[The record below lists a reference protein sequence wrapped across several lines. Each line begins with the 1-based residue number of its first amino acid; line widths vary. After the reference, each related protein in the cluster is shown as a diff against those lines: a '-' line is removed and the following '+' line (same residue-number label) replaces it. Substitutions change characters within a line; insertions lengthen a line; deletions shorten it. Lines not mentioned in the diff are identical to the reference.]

1 MAGLSNWIK
10 DRDNDGH
17 PDDIDARIHLDLDG
31 DTAGREFW
39 STLLDVAAMAGVQMS
54 ALPLPLLNTSINAS
68 IPDGTQRIIIRNTG
82 DLLALVE
89 QTPQPLQ
96 STIETPPPG
105 RCLTSLFTIDG
116 ALTDRDGDLVPDG
129 TRITFD
135 LPDHLPAD
143 LGAALGNLAARIG
156 FESGGVTLPL
166 TTHDGPTFKVR
177 PGDGGPELT
186 STSGGW
192 IASGEPSGL
201 AGLLNK
207 AAADWPHVTAPET
220 GGVTSALGWLRRALA
235 DDGPEPAAEGDIA
248 WQLQWSAQW
257 EIDRLWSA
265 FAEQLLPRLDP
276 TQPVKLTALASEPRE
291 IRRSF
296 ALRVQDTLHE
306 RGFPQI
312 EIESVC
318 SFKSGLSWLREI
330 VVPALSGQP
339 VAKIRIEYRRFE
351 TSAATLDPHTRWL
364 QELFPGNELL
374 AAELNLPLDAIEV
387 VEGDGP
393 VFRAEAFTDGGK
405 SLGHWEFTPLHRT
418 LPFVQAIPD
427 SGTVCVTTGGLIAI
441 QGDTRIEVAVP
452 TDLETFWT
460 FWQTEVLPRV
470 LSEVD
475 ERGGP
480 RTALQPCFG
489 RLSCEVWISEPN
501 SRLGIREENDSAA
514 EALHEDIYFNTLDAI
529 EMYGERQTGER
540 TSAPGAVIPIVH
552 VQPGIT
558 PHARVSLRSATERPD
573 VPYTDV
579 WVRSLSLKNDEFM
592 LDIVV
597 DNGTSDTL
605 QRLAKLKAL
614 DLTASSS
621 ATARVTIAG
630 QTVELRLPLPS
641 LVEPHI
647 KPANPPPMDINIQGD
662 DVLAWASALAAY
674 PEVTAWIEDHSY
686 EGRPIV
692 ALALS
697 TPTPG
702 RLRSPAK
709 LSAVKPT
716 CLIVARHHANEI
728 SSTNAAFKLAHLC
741 ATDSDW
747 RSLLDRVNIIILP
760 YENPDGAAL
769 HAILASDPAARN
781 WKHHP
786 ARYNA
791 LGTEFSQA
799 FFDPDTRF
807 GESRARPALWR
818 RWLPDVIVDNHGVP
832 SHEWVQPFA
841 GFGSPPR
848 FRVSYWIPQA
858 LLYGVIGY
866 VDDAEY
872 PEHRQAAMALR
883 EAVSSAVRETD
894 VGELNDTI
902 GESYRFWGQN
912 RDPER
917 FPGAFHNGMLW
928 HIAGSPANPEGRGF
942 ASRFPRTTV
951 LSWVTEVNDETA
963 DAAHLERTARA
974 HLIANRAMLDLIA
987 AVQMPELRST
997 VEENGSTTVRAARM
1011 RPLKLGPE

>member
-1 MAGLSNWIK
+1 MAGLSNWIQ
-10 DRDNDGH
+10 DRDNDGY
-17 PDDIDARIHLDLDG
+17 PDDISARICLDLAG
-31 DTAGREFW
+31 DSADREFW
-39 STLLDVAAMAGVQMS
+39 SMLLDLAARAGAQVTS
-54 ALPLPLLNTSINAS
+54 LPLPLVHASTPTSLPEGLERLIVKNTN
-68 IPDGTQRIIIRNTG
+68 

-201 AGLLNK
+201 ADLLNK
-207 AAADWPHVTAPET
+207 VAADWPHVTAPET
-220 GGVTSALGWLRRALA
+220 GGVAAALGWLRRALA

-265 FAEQLLPRLDP
+265 FAEQLLPQLNP
-276 TQPVKLTALASEPRE
+276 KQPVKLTLLASEQQE

-296 ALRVQDTLHE
+296 SLKVRDKLNE
-306 RGFPQI
+306 RGFPQV
-312 EIESVC
+312 EIESIC

-330 VVPALSGQP
+330 VVPALSDQP

-364 QELFPGNELL
+364 QELFPGNEIL
-374 AAELNLPLDAIEV
+374 AAELDLPLDAIEI
-387 VEGDGP
+387 VEGEGP
-393 VFRAEAFTDGGK
+393 VFSAEAFIDNGE
-405 SLGHWEFTPLHRT
+405 SLGCWEFSPLHRT
-418 LPFVQAIPD
+418 LPFVRAIPD
-427 SGTVCVTTGGLIAI
+427 SGTVCVTTGGLIAV
-441 QGDTRIEVAVP
+441 QGDTRIEIAVP
-452 TDLETFWT
+452 TDLETFWA
-460 FWQTEVLPRV
+460 FWQAEVLPRV
-470 LSEVD
+470 LAGID
-475 ERGGP
+475 EHGGP
-480 RTALQPCFG
+480 RTNLQPFFG

-514 EALHEDIYFNTLDAI
+514 EALHEDIYFNMLDAV

-540 TSAPGAVIPIVH
+540 TSAPGAVIPVIH
-552 VQPGIT
+552 VQPGVT
-558 PHARVSLRSATERPD
+558 PHARVSLRHAAERPD
-573 VPYTDV
+573 LPYPDV
-579 WVRSLSLKNDEFM
+579 WVRGLQLKDDEFH
-592 LDIVV
+592 LNIAV
-597 DNGTSDTL
+597 DGMSADTL
-605 QRLAKLKAL
+605 ARLAAL
-614 DLTASSS
+614 DLSDGAS
-621 ATARVTIAG
+621 IAASVNAG
-630 QTVELRLPLPS
+630 DQSIELRLPLPS
-641 LVEPHI
+641 LI
-647 KPANPPPMDINIQGD
+647 KPGNEPVNPPPMDVNIQAD

-674 PEVTAWIEDHSY
+674 PEVSAWIEDYSY

-692 ALALS
+692 ALALA
-697 TPTPG
+697 TPATG

-741 ATDSDW
+741 ATDPDW

-760 YENPDGAAL
+760 YENPDGAAR
-769 HAILASDPAARN
+769 HAMLTRDPAARN

-858 LLYGVIGY
+858 LLYGIIGY
-866 VDDAEY
+866 VDDPDY
-872 PEHRQAAMALR
+872 PEHRQAAIALR
-883 EAVSSAVRETD
+883 DAVSAAVKGTD
-894 VGELNDTI
+894 IGELNDTI
-902 GESYRFWGQN
+902 GESYRFWGQD
-912 RDPER
+912 RDPDR
-917 FPGAFHNGMLW
+917 FPGEFHDGMLW
-928 HIAGSPANPEGRGF
+928 HIAGSPANAEGRGF
-942 ASRFPRTTV
+942 SSRFPRTTV

-963 DAAHLERTARA
+963 EGSHLDRTARA
-974 HLIANRAMLDLIA
+974 HLVANRAMLDLMA
-987 AVQMPELRST
+987 AAQSRST
-997 VEENGSTTVRAARM
+997 ADDDGDTTVRVART
-1011 RPLKLGPE
+1011 RPLKLGEEYKAV